1 MSTRTITVDRP
12 SPRLTLA
19 PRHVRRTPRDN
30 LPPAMLAL
38 LAFLVAFALLLI
50 WPLLPAVEHLR
61 TGFGAACVAGALV
74 AVYVAATY
82 GARRS

>member
-19 PRHVRRTPRDN
+19 PRHARRTPRDN
-30 LPPAMLAL
+30 LEPAMLAM
-38 LAFLVAFALLLI
+38 LAFIVAFALIVI
-50 WPLLPAVEHLR
+50 WPLLPAVEYLR
-61 TGFGAACVAGALV
+61 TGFAAACVAGGLV

-82 GARRS
+82 GARR